1 LPGSTSCGNALTGGK
16 KTADTI
22 QQEVAREVAQLL
34 GAIFTGLR
42 KTGDLDLEAIE
53 MLMRSAMHQAGATA
67 LTELL
72 KFPAPDQRTI
82 PCACGQQALY
92 RELRSKT
99 VLTALGTV
107 QVSRPYYL
115 CPSCHEGQFP
125 ADQELDIVNT
135 EFSPGVRR
143 MQALVGQDAS
153 FDHGREQMKLL
164 AGLEVTTKSVERVAE
179 SIGDDIARQQQQE
192 IDRAVQ
198 LDLPILLGEAVPILY
213 VQMDG
218 TGVPVVKKETEGR
231 KGKLDGLPAHT
242 REAKLG
248 CVFTQ
253 TKWDKD
259 GYAIRDPDS
268 TTYTGAIENAEQFGK
283 RLYVEAWKRGWSRAE
298 KKVVMGDGAEWI
310 WNLANQHLPGAVEI
324 VDLFHARQHVWDLAR
339 VLYPNDTK
347 RRNAWIGLH
356 QKRWLDKGKIAK
368 LVASL
373 RSIRTPDADLARKVR
388 NEADYFATNAA
399 RMNYPEFRKQHLFV
413 GSGVIEAGCKTVIG
427 HRLKQSG
434 MFWTVKGA
442 NSILALRCSHLNGR
456 FEDYWEGRRA
466 A

>member
-1 LPGSTSCGNALTGGK
+1 MIFQERRGTGR
-16 KTADTI
+16 
-22 QQEVAREVAQLL
+22 V
-34 GAIFTGLR
+34 
-42 KTGDLDLEAIE
+42 DLESVE
-53 MLMRSAMHQAGATA
+53 MLIRSAMHQAGAAA

-72 KFPAPDQRTI
+72 RFPEPDRRTI
-82 PCACGQQALY
+82 PCACGRQACY
-92 RELRSKT
+92 RELRGKSI
-99 VLTALGTV
+99 LTAVGKAE
-107 QVSRPYYL
+107 VSRPYFL
-115 CPSCHEGQFP
+115 CPHCHQGQFP

-143 MQALVGQDAS
+143 MQAVVGQDAS
-153 FDHGREQMKLL
+153 FDHGREQMELL
-164 AGLEVTTKSVERVAE
+164 ADLKVTTKSVERVAE
-179 SIGDDIARQQQQE
+179 SIGSDIARREQQE

-198 LDLPILLGEAVPILY
+198 LDLPIIIGEPVPILY
-213 VQMDG
+213 IQMDG

-231 KGKLDGLPAHT
+231 KGKMDGVPART

-253 TKWDKD
+253 TRWDEE
-259 GYAIRDPDS
+259 GYPIRDPES

-298 KKVVMGDGAEWI
+298 KKVVIGDGAEWI
-310 WNLANQHLPGAVEI
+310 WNIVKDHFPGATQI
-324 VDLFHARQHVWDLAR
+324 VDLFHARQHLWDLAR
-339 VLYPNDTK
+339 LLFPTDIK
-347 RRNAWIGLH
+347 RRNQWIGLH
-356 QKRWLDKGKIAK
+356 QKSWLDKGNIAK

-373 RSIRTPDADLARKVR
+373 RSTQTTGPDLRRKIR

-399 RMNYPEFRKQHLFV
+399 RMQYPKFRKQHLFV
-413 GSGVIEAGCKTVIG
+413 GSGVIEAGCKNVVG

-434 MFWTVKGA
+434 MFWTVRGA
-442 NSILALRCSHLNGR
+442 NAVLALRCCHLNGR

>member
-1 LPGSTSCGNALTGGK
+1 M
-16 KTADTI
+16 
-22 QQEVAREVAQLL
+22 
-34 GAIFTGLR
+34 R
-42 KTGDLDLEAIE
+42 KTGHVDLEAVE
-53 MLMRSAMHQAGATA
+53 MLVRSAMHQAGAST
-67 LTELL
+67 LNELL
-72 KFPAPDQRTI
+72 QFAAPEQRAI
-82 PCACGQQALY
+82 PCSCGQQAIY
-92 RELRSKT
+92 RELRCKT
-99 VLTALGTV
+99 VMTVVGTV
-107 QVSRPYYL
+107 KASRPYYL
-115 CPSCHEGQFP
+115 CPNCHEGQFP
-125 ADQELDIVNT
+125 TDQELDIAAT

-143 MQALVGQDAS
+143 MQALVGQQAS
-153 FDHGREQMKLL
+153 FAHGREQMKLL

-179 SIGDDIARQQQQE
+179 SIGEDIARGQQQE
-192 IDRAVQ
+192 IDRAMQ
-198 LDLPILLGEAVPILY
+198 LDLPILMGEAVPILY

-218 TGVPVVKKETEGR
+218 TGLPVVRKETLGR

-253 TKWDKD
+253 TQWDKD

-283 RLYVEAWKRGWSRAE
+283 RLYVEAWKRGWSRAA

-310 WNLANQHLPGAVEI
+310 WNLAQQHFPGAIQI
-324 VDLFHARQHVWDLAR
+324 VDLFHARQHLWDLAR
-339 VLYPNDTK
+339 LLYPTDAK

-356 QKRWLDKGKIAK
+356 QKRWLDKGKIAR

-373 RSIRTPDADLARKVR
+373 HSIRTPDADLARKIR
-388 NEADYFATNAA
+388 HEADYFATNAA
-399 RMNYPEFRKQHLFV
+399 RMNYPNFRKQHLFV

-442 NSILALRCSHLNGR
+442 NAILALRCTRLNHR

>member
-1 LPGSTSCGNALTGGK
+1 
-16 KTADTI
+16 
-22 QQEVAREVAQLL
+22 
-34 GAIFTGLR
+34 
-42 KTGDLDLEAIE
+42 
-53 MLMRSAMHQAGATA
+53 MLVRSAMHQAGATA

-72 KFPAPDQRTI
+72 RFPVPDQRTI
-82 PCACGQQALY
+82 ACQCGQQARY
-92 RELRSKT
+92 RDLRAKT
-99 VLTALGTV
+99 VLTAVGKVDVL
-107 QVSRPYYL
+107 RPYYL
-115 CPSCHEGQFP
+115 CPHCHRGQFP
-125 ADQELDIVNT
+125 ADEELDIVNT

-143 MQALVGQDAS
+143 MQALVGQDAA

-179 SIGDDIARQQQQE
+179 SIGADIARQEQQQIE
-192 IDRAVQ
+192 RAVQ
-198 LDLPILLGEAVPILY
+198 LDLPIIVGAPVPILY

-218 TGVPVVKKETEGR
+218 TGVPVVKKETAGR

-242 REAKLG
+242 RETKLG

-253 TKWDKD
+253 TAWDEE
-259 GYAIRDPDS
+259 GFAIRDPDS

-298 KKVVMGDGAEWI
+298 NKVVIGDGAEWI
-310 WNLANQHLPGAVEI
+310 WNLAQEHFPGAVQI
-324 VDLFHARQHVWDLAR
+324 VDLFHARQHLWDLAR
-339 VLYPNDTK
+339 LLYPHDTK

-356 QKRWLDKGKIAK
+356 QKRWLDQGKIAK

-373 RSIRTPDADLARKVR
+373 QSIQTPDADLARKIR
-388 NEADYFATNAA
+388 NEAGYFATNAA
-399 RMNYPEFRKQHLFV
+399 RMNYPKFRKQHLFV
-413 GSGVIEAGCKTVIG
+413 GSGVIEAGCKTIIG

-442 NSILALRCSHLNGR
+442 NAILALRCSHLNAR
-456 FEDYWEGRRA
+456 FEDYWESRRA